1 MSTLKISSIF
11 LLTFLLFSNITD
23 GQSNDSKIDSI
34 GYLFEPVIVDAE
46 FPGGTK
52 AWNDFLSKNLN
63 THIAKEKGCPSGRY
77 HTLSFFWIN
86 KEGYIDTI
94 IRKTHFGY
102 GMEEEV
108 ARVIKLSP
116 KWIPATRSGRLIKDM
131 KRLPITF
138 VVVNEKEEKKNNN

>member
-1 MSTLKISSIF
+1 MRNFKTSTLF
-11 LLTFLLFSNITD
+11 LLSFIFFSNASE
-23 GQSNDSKIDSI
+23 GQPNDKKKDSES
-34 GYLFEPVIVDAE
+34 YLLEPIIVDAD

-63 THIAKEKGCPSGRY
+63 THVAKEKGCPAGRY
-77 HTLSFFWIN
+77 QAISFFWIN
-86 KEGYIDTI
+86 KEGHIDTI

-102 GMEEEV
+102 GMEEEI

-116 KWIPATRSGRLIKDM
+116 NWIPATRSGRCIKDM

-138 VVVNEKEEKKNNN
+138 VVETEKEEKKNNN